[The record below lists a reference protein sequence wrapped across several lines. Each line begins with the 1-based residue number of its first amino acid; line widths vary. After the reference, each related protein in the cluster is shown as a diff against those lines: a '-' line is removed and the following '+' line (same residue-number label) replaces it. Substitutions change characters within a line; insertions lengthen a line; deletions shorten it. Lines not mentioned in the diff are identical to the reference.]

1 MKRNK
6 EYHPRLERNRPRKNI
21 PTRVPNHRLIHCQVY
36 DVDVLA
42 SVTRTVRVRAESAE
56 QAAEL
61 AVART
66 NERTAALTNWN
77 AKLTEA
83 KVGAVTQAQEP
94 Q

>member
-1 MKRNK
+1 MKRQK
-6 EYHPRLERNRPRKNI
+6 EYHPRLKPHFPRKKI

-36 DVDVLA
+36 EVDVLA
-42 SVTRTVRVRAESAE
+42 SVTRKVRVRAESAE

-77 AKLTEA
+77 AKLTA
-83 KVGAVTQAQEP
+83 ATAGAVTQTQEP